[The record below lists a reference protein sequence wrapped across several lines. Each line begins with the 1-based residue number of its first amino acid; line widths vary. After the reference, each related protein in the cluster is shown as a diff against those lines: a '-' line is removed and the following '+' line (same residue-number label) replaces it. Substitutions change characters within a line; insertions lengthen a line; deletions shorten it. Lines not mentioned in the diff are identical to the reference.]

1 MRQNE
6 GRDKGSSD
14 LYERRSTETARYRRA
29 ITADTRLFTSVRRRE
44 RAEDESEIGANE
56 CEVRLSLG

>member
-14 LYERRSTETARYRRA
+14 LYERRSSETARYRRE
-29 ITADTRLFTSVRRRE
+29 ITADTRLFTSVNEGE

-56 CEVRLSLG
+56 CGVRLSLG